1 MLMLGGIS
9 MVYKKLKD
17 YGKLVMFSHTIFSL
31 SFALIAILLVV
42 NEYNFT
48 WSTFAWV
55 LLALL
60 SARTGANALN
70 RVIDAKIDVLNPRT
84 ASRQLPRK
92 EISVKE
98 VMVLVSVCFALMVF
112 ASYQI
117 NWLCFILSPVALALM
132 TLYSYTK
139 RFTFTCHL
147 ILGLTCACAPVGAI
161 LAFTGQFSW
170 LAILIGA
177 ANMFWVA
184 GFDVIYASQDY
195 DFDKAHNL
203 HSIPVQFGIKN
214 GLHIAKLFHVFAFVA
229 LVIIGMVEP
238 KLNFIYSIGL
248 FMIGMLFIYQHSIIS
263 ATNLKQVKVASYQVN
278 QIISVVFLSFGVL
291 AIIL

>member
-1 MLMLGGIS
+1 MLIVGGMS

-17 YGKLVMFSHTIFSL
+17 YGELVMFSHTIFSL

-42 NEYNFT
+42 NDQNFS
-48 WSTFAWV
+48 WITFVWV
-55 LLALL
+55 LIALL

-70 RVIDAKIDVLNPRT
+70 RVIDANIDELNPRT
-84 ASRQLPRK
+84 ATRQLPRK
-92 EISVKE
+92 EMSIKE
-98 VMVLVSVCFALMVF
+98 VLIIVGVCFCVMVF
-112 ASYQI
+112 AAYQI
-117 NWLCFILSPVALALM
+117 NWLCFILSPIALALM

-139 RFTFTCHL
+139 RFTWTCHL
-147 ILGLTCACAPVGAI
+147 ILGITCACAPVGAI

-203 HSIPVQFGIKN
+203 HSIPVQFGVN
-214 GLHIAKLFHVFAFVA
+214 RGLHIAKLLHLFAFIA
-229 LVIIGMVEP
+229 LVLMGIIEP
-238 KLNFIYSIGL
+238 NLNFMYSIGL
-248 FMIGMLFIYQHSIIS
+248 FIIGLLFVYQHSIIS
-263 ATNLKQVKVASYQVN
+263 ASNLKQVKVASYQVN
-278 QIISVVFLSFGVL
+278 QVISVVFLCFGIL
-291 AIIL
+291 AIFL